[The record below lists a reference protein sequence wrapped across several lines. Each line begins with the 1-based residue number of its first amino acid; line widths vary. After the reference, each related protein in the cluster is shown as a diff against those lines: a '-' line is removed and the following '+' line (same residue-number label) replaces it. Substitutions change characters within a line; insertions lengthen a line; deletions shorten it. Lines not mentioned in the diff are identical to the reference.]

1 MNITAI
7 AQIASPIVSLIF
19 IMVLGVGYYYQWR
32 VSRETLQ
39 EMREERFSGGRPQVI
54 VSDNY
59 GRLPEVDVVV
69 RNISTGPA
77 MHISF
82 EFSAPVEAPDG
93 TVISELPY
101 FKNGLQFLAPH
112 GEITAY
118 WGHLDELLPFL
129 RKKGLDKGIT
139 VTINY
144 RELTGVAYKTHWNL
158 NPFIYE
164 HRRFVE
170 QRDLSNT
177 LSQTNALLGRLVDAV
192 EEKTSF
198 DGKNEGLRKQETEYK
213 DPDLGLE
220 DEETHST

>member
-1 MNITAI
+1 MDTLTAI

-19 IMVLGVGYYYQWR
+19 IIVLGVGYYYQWR
-32 VSRETLQ
+32 VSQKTLE

-69 RNISTGPA
+69 RNISTAPA
-77 MHISF
+77 MDISF

-93 TVISELPY
+93 SVISELPY
-101 FKNGLQFLAPH
+101 YKNGLQFLAPH

-118 WGHLDELLPFL
+118 WGHLDALLPFL
-129 RKKGLDKGIT
+129 REKGLEKGIT

-144 RELTGVAYKTHWNL
+144 RDLTGVSYKTYWNL

-164 HRRFVE
+164 NKRFVE

-177 LSQTNALLGRLVDAV
+177 LSQTNALLERLVDAV
-192 EEKTSF
+192 EQKSF
-198 DGKNEGLRKQETEYK
+198 PAGKNKVLRKQETKYE
-213 DPDLGLE
+213 DPDSG
-220 DEETHST
+220 